1 MVPLKEE
8 ACNIF
13 TKKLDKKIPNVTNA
27 DFNYYIKEVG
37 RIAGL
42 NQPIKSSY
50 KKGNKDFI
58 ETKPKYAWITSH
70 TGRRSFYTNEFL
82 AGTPPKLIMKIS
94 GHKKEKD
101 FYRYI
106 RISAEEAAI
115 QIEKIWKERDKLLKL
130 AKKNS
135 KDAA

>member
-1 MVPLKEE
+1 REE
-8 ACNIF
+8 ACHIF
-13 TKKLDKKIPNVTNA
+13 INEFNGKIPIVSNP

-37 RIAGL
+37 RLAGITQL
-42 NQPIKSSY
+42 ITFSY
-50 KKGNKDFI
+50 KKGNKDVV

-70 TGRRSFYTNEFL
+70 TGRRSFCTNEFL

-106 RISAEEAAI
+106 RISAEEAAF
-115 QIEKIWKERDKLLKL
+115 QIEKIWKEREELLKFS
-130 AKKNS
+130 KK
-135 KDAA
+135 